1 MSEKEN
7 IDDNME
13 SNPIKLKKKKTRLKK
28 AIKREKLVEGRFK
41 MLQKVKI

>member
-28 AIKREKLVEGRFK
+28 AIKRENKEEDEIK
-41 MLQKVKI
+41 KKK